1 MAQLLAVVR
10 LVTGNEK
17 YQVLLVLNN
26 LVILSTPER
35 KEVPTVQSVEENQC
49 PSDPPECVTVQCV
62 NITPGGQ
69 GLFTV
74 LGNEVCQSD

>member
-35 KEVPTVQSVEENQC
+35 QEVPTV
-49 PSDPPECVTVQCV
+49 
-62 NITPGGQ
+62 
-69 GLFTV
+69 
-74 LGNEVCQSD
+74 